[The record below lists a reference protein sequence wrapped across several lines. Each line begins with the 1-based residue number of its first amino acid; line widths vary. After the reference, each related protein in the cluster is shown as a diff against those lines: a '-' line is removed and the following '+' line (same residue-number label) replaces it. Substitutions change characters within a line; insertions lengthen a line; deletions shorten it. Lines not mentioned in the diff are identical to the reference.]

1 MKEYDIYLP
10 LSFNDGRPVGE
21 QTVNRVKG
29 KLTERFGG
37 LTYFPQENE
46 GVWKFGGTTFRD
58 RVVILRV
65 LAPDAAEARKFFAGL
80 KPELLKSFEQTSILI
95 VERAVELVG

>member
-21 QTVNRVKG
+21 HAVSLVKAQ
-29 KLTERFGG
+29 LTQKFGG

-46 GVWKFGGTTFRD
+46 GVWKMGGTTFRD

-65 LAPDAAEARKFFAGL
+65 LEEDAAGARDYL
-80 KPELLKSFEQTSILI
+80 RQLRPELLKTFEQTSILI
-95 VERAVELVG
+95 VERPVELVE